1 MEKHRNLSGNLGVG
15 PVLPWSTRCSRE
27 QSGMNVEKG
36 QPVTV
41 AGALLLDVGASVF
54 LLPCRPPLD
63 SNSTEVWINFA
74 GT

>member
-1 MEKHRNLSGNLGVG
+1 MFQ
-15 PVLPWSTRCSRE
+15 RE

-54 LLPCRPPLD
+54 LLPCHPPLD